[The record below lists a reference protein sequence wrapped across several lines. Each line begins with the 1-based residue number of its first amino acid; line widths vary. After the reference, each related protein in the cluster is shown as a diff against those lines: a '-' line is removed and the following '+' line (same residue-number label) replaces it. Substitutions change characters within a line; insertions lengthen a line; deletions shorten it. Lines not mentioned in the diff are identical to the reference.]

1 MAKTASEGEY
11 FNTAAVRQNLKQ
23 RAVQG
28 GATTAISQAVKFG
41 LTIGSTAVLARLLTP
56 QDYGLIAMV
65 TVITGFIANFY
76 YLGLSKATIQHEEI
90 DHDQVSTLFWVNV
103 AASTGMALLVA
114 MLAPVLSW
122 FYGEPRLTWIT
133 VTLAAAFVLMGL
145 GVQHQA
151 LLNRQMRFGALAASD
166 VIATL
171 GGIVVGI
178 ACASA
183 GLAYRSL
190 VAAQLTTAA
199 LSSALLWWF
208 CGWRPRAA
216 GSLSRVYPM
225 LRFGGAITGFQVV
238 NYFARNGDNFL
249 IGRFHGS
256 QELGLYSRAYN
267 LLLFPLIQILSPI
280 SSVALPT
287 LSRMNGEAFRAAFLR
302 MARVACVLS
311 MPLVAFTIGTA
322 DLIIEIFLGAQWH
335 EASNIFAWLGFVGLV
350 QPIANAS
357 GWVFVAQGRAKEQL
371 LAGIINGT
379 ISVLS
384 FLVGLPWG
392 GTGVAA
398 AYAVSGV
405 VIRTPL
411 LFWLAGRNGAVRT
424 RDFYAVLTPFLVAS
438 VTALAL
444 TVALRTT
451 VPLTTISGL
460 AAGAAVTAVA
470 YLLVLLALSQGRQGL
485 RDVIEVIRTTQKL
498 EPDVRASH
506 PHPARP

>member
-1 MAKTASEGEY
+1 MPENHRRFAFSIAPPCLRKSDHHVWQKPRPKREY
-11 FNTAAVRQNLKQ
+11 FNTGAVKQNLKQ

-28 GATTAISQAVKFG
+28 GATTAIGQAVKFG
-41 LTIGSTAVLARLLTP
+41 LTVGSTAILARLLTP
-56 QDYGLIAMV
+56 EDYGLVAMV

-76 YLGLSKATIQHEEI
+76 YLGLSTATIQREEI

-122 FYGEPRLTWIT
+122 FYSEPRLTWIT

-183 GLAYRSL
+183 GLAYQSL

-208 CGWRPRAA
+208 CRWRPHAA

-267 LLLFPLIQILSPI
+267 LLLFPLMQILSPI
-280 SSVALPT
+280 ASVALPT

-335 EASNIFAWLGFVGLV
+335 QAANIFAWLGFLGLV
-350 QPIANAS
+350 QPIANTS
-357 GWVFVAQGRAKEQL
+357 GWVFVAQGRAKEQFY
-371 LAGIINGT
+371 AGIINGT
-379 ISVLS
+379 TSILS

-398 AYAVSGV
+398 AYAVSGDSYPN
-405 VIRTPL
+405 T
-411 LFWLAGRNGAVRT
+411 
-424 RDFYAVLTPFLVAS
+424 AS
-438 VTALAL
+438 VLARGTERRSTNQGFL
-444 TVALRTT
+444 CR
-451 VPLTTISGL
+451 PGS
-460 AAGAAVTAVA
+460 
-470 YLLVLLALSQGRQGL
+470 LSDCIINRPCADG
-485 RDVIEVIRTTQKL
+485 
-498 EPDVRASH
+498 
-506 PHPARP
+506 HPASNCSTHHHLGTWRRSRGHGCGVSACAACSPAGTARSA